1 MKGKCYKGL
10 AWDATVAYSLSVDA
24 DWTCQG
30 KEKKKNG
37 KRILKK
43 EGIRLNFT
51 IPNFYAPDPWITN
64 NPGPLGIVYG
74 ETNTWRMYSHEVE

>member
-1 MKGKCYKGL
+1 MQTEHARG
-10 AWDATVAYSLSVDA
+10 
-24 DWTCQG
+24 
-30 KEKKKNG
+30 KKKKKG

-51 IPNFYAPDPWITN
+51 ILNFYAPDPWITN

-74 ETNTWRMYSHEVE
+74 ETNT